1 MGLIGPDLSALTV
14 SGVTLVV
21 DESLAPGLH
30 AWGFDP
36 PLAVDDIDGVAVRS
50 RKAME
55 VAPAEGVLALD
66 HVVVMSPEIRR
77 TSTALERATGAGLRR
92 IRDAGGGVEQAFHK
106 MNDVV
111 VEIVSAPRAECAVLW
126 GVVFVVA
133 DLDAHCAQLG
143 PDVIAPPR
151 AAVQPGRR
159 IATFR
164 SAAALGVPVALM
176 TPGG

>member
-1 MGLIGPDLSALTV
+1 MSALTV
-14 SGVTLVV
+14 SGVTLAV

-30 AWGFDP
+30 AWGFDSP
-36 PLAVDDIDGVAVRS
+36 VAVADIDGIAVRAGTPS
-50 RKAME
+50 TF
-55 VAPAEGVLALD
+55 APPDGVLALD
-66 HVVVMSPEIRR
+66 HVVVMSPDIRR
-77 TSTALERATGAGLRR
+77 TSAALERATGAGLRR
-92 IRDAGGGVEQAFHK
+92 VRDAGGGVEQAFHK
-106 MNDVV
+106 LGDVV
-111 VEIVSAPRAECAVLW
+111 IEIVSASDAERAALW
-126 GVVFVVA
+126 GVVLVVA
-133 DLDAHCAQLG
+133 DLDAHCAHLG